1 MTKRFA
7 LIDDKD
13 MVGQMLIAESE
24 EIAQDLADNVFYGI
38 TEVVEITNQE
48 GADKVAIGCGWDG
61 EAFIPH
67 AETEIGKLAPTVF
80 TAEEARND

>member
-13 MVGQMLIAESE
+13 MVGQMLVALTTED
-24 EIAQDLADNVFYGI
+24 AQYMADTVFYGI
-38 TEVVEITNQE
+38 KEVVEIADQE

-61 EAFIPH
+61 EAFIPL
-67 AETEIGKLAPTVF
+67 AGTELDELYPTV
-80 TAEEARND
+80 TGAEEE